1 MNKILYLIIIFFILN
16 GCQATKDAFTLK
28 KKPSSDEFLIEKK
41 SPLVTPPNYGD
52 LPLPNETN
60 ISEKNDENEIVEI
73 TLGDKKLNLDVP
85 VKNSEPTSLE
95 QSILKKIK

>member
-1 MNKILYLIIIFFILN
+1 M
-16 GCQATKDAFTLK
+16 
-28 KKPSSDEFLIEKK
+28 IEKK

-60 ISEKNDENEIVEI
+60 ISEKNDENEIIEI
-73 TLGDKKLNLDVP
+73 TLGDEKLNLDVP